1 VTLLVKKFG
10 GTSVGDP
17 ARIEAV
23 ADLVAAGAARGVRQ
37 VVVVSAMA
45 GETDRLLRLAR
56 EVCDRHRP
64 NPREL
69 DQLLATGEQVTIALL
84 AMALEK
90 RQISARSYLGQQVG
104 IHTDAAHGKARITR
118 IDTERLRADLAQGRV
133 PVVAGFQG
141 LSPAGDVSTLGRG
154 GSDTTAVAL
163 AAALGAD
170 ECQIFTDVDGVY
182 TTDPR
187 VVPEACRLSH
197 ISCEEMLEMASLGSK
212 VLQIRAVEFAG
223 KYDVPLRVL
232 SSFQPGPGT
241 LVTMG
246 VRVEEPV
253 ISGIAFNRDE
263 AELTAVG
270 LPDAPGIA
278 FKLLEPIAAANI
290 EVDMMVQNIARGGKL
305 DFTFTV
311 HRNDYPLAHEIL
323 AERARE
329 LGASEVIGDP
339 RVAKLSLVG
348 VGVRSHAGVATT
360 LFGALARE
368 SIRIR
373 MVSTSEVKL
382 SVVVDEKDLETGVR
396 AIHRAFGLEQGPA
409 TVSRIAR

>member
-1 VTLLVKKFG
+1 MTLLVKKFG
-10 GTSVGDP
+10 GTSVADP

-23 ADLVAAGAARGVRQ
+23 ADLVAEGVARGEQQ

-45 GETDRLLRLAR
+45 GETDRLLKLAHA
-56 EVCDRHRP
+56 VCDRHRP

-69 DQLLATGEQVTIALL
+69 DQLLANGEQVTVALL

-90 RQISARSYLGQQVG
+90 RQVSARSYLGHQVA
-104 IHTDAAHGKARITR
+104 IHTDTAHGKARITH
-118 IDTERLRADLAQGRV
+118 IDTERLKADCAQGRV

-141 LSPAGDVSTLGRG
+141 RTADGDVSTLGRG

-163 AAALGAD
+163 AAALKAD
-170 ECQIFTDVDGVY
+170 ECQIYTDVDGIY

-187 VVPEACRLSH
+187 VVPEACRLTHVSF
-197 ISCEEMLEMASLGSK
+197 EEMLEMASLGSK
-212 VLQIRAVEFAG
+212 VLQMRSVEFAG

-241 LVTMG
+241 RVDRG
-246 VRVEEPV
+246 VSVEQPV

-263 AELTAVG
+263 AELSTLG
-270 LPDAPGIA
+270 LPDEPGIA
-278 FKLLEPIAAANI
+278 HRLLTPIAAEHI
-290 EVDMMVQNIARGGKL
+290 EVDMMVQNVARGGRL

-311 HRNDYPLAHEIL
+311 HRNDYPRALEIL
-323 AERARE
+323 TDQARA
-329 LGASEVIGDP
+329 LGATEVVGEP
-339 RVAKLSLVG
+339 RVAKISLVG
-348 VGVRSHAGVATT
+348 VGVRSHAGVATRM
-360 LFGALARE
+360 FGALAAER
-368 SIRIR
+368 IRMR

-382 SVVVDEKDLETGVR
+382 SVVVDEQDLETGVR

-409 TVSRIAR
+409 VISREA